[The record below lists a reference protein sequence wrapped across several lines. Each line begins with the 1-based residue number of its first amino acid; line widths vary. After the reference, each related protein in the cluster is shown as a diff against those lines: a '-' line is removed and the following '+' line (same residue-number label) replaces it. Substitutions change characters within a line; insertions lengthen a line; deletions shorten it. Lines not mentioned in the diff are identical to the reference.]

1 MGRDRGT
8 DWKSHHTEGANT
20 LSISADIGTAAAPI
34 EGGGGI
40 GLPLTAQSLIRFYS
54 HWRTI
59 VSTALAER
67 HSPYIC
73 IIRLCDPPGPD
84 FTIM

>member
-34 EGGGGI
+34 EGGGG
-40 GLPLTAQSLIRFYS
+40 L
-54 HWRTI
+54 
-59 VSTALAER
+59 VSPSQLR
-67 HSPYIC
+67 VSS
-73 IIRLCDPPGPD
+73 D
-84 FTIM
+84 FTATGEQLSAQPWQRDTLHTSASSDCAVILLVLTLR